1 MSWKCLTIGD
11 ITEVVTKGTTP
22 TTIGKPF
29 VEQGVN
35 YVKAEA
41 LNGDAGLDI
50 GGFAH
55 IDEETHQLLQ
65 RSILREDDVLVT
77 IAGAKIGKCGY
88 VRLDKRKA
96 VPRFVYYFFK
106 QPATYS
112 MIQSMGVQAAQ
123 PNLNLSSL
131 GKILI
136 RLPAL
141 TPHHKNTHNT
151 PPPLAPDINT

>member
-88 VRLDKRKA
+88 VKLEHLSANTNQAVGIVRVDKRKA

-141 TPHHKNTHNT
+141 
-151 PPPLAPDINT
+151 